1 MHKFQS
7 TGWPIT
13 WFTADQQSNSVN
25 GVVRR
30 FSIHLSLKAWRPVSV
45 ICPTHSSG
53 SLFCIWTAV
62 WIKPLSE
69 ECALEWKWRYSGLEG
84 HVRATPDIWWQEWGG
99 GGWAAC
105 TSRQPPDVR
114 GYGWWWLI
122 ENRLETWSTP
132 IILKAVVWPRWVG
145 WALIRLSETYP
156 LTLWTCALWIVTQL
170 LMFNLVGALLKA
182 PAFWPVLMV
191 LKANSDWKI
200 YTSYKIK
207 GPVQVKASITQ
218 DSISLL
224 LKCEVHTWG

>member
-84 HVRATPDIWWQEWGG
+84 PCEGNTWHMVAGVGRWWVGSLYKSAATWRLWLRLVMANWEQAGDLVHSNNSQSLRL
-99 GGWAAC
+99 AKM
-105 TSRQPPDVR
+105 SRLSTHPSQWNIPPDTLDLCFMDCDSALDVQFR
-114 GYGWWWLI
+114 RCFPQSSCFLTCPYGAESQQWL
-122 ENRLETWSTP
+122 EN
-132 IILKAVVWPRWVG
+132 IH
-145 WALIRLSETYP
+145 
-156 LTLWTCALWIVTQL
+156 QL
-170 LMFNLVGALLKA
+170 
-182 PAFWPVLMV
+182 
-191 LKANSDWKI
+191 
-200 YTSYKIK
+200 
-207 GPVQVKASITQ
+207 
-218 DSISLL
+218 
-224 LKCEVHTWG
+224 